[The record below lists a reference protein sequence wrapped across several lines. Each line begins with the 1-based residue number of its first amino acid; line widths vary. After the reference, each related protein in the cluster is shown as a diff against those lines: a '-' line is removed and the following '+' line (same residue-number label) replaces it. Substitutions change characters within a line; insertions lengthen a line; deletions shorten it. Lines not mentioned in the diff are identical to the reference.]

1 MSVLFAAILA
11 AAVALG
17 ACAEA
22 TAATD
27 NWNFRVLLN
36 GDPIGV
42 HRFAL
47 EDDGRRRAL
56 RSEAQFDVRLLFIN
70 AYRYRHEA
78 FEQWDGDCLASLSAR
93 TDTNG
98 EVQSVRAAARGR
110 RFVVE
115 GEGRRDVHEG
125 ADRCVM
131 SFAYWNP
138 RILDARRLLNAQ
150 TGELMPVAIGTLG
163 EESIAVRGRTVAA
176 TRYRITATGLSIDLW
191 YAERRWVALESLL
204 KNGRRLRYELL

>member
-1 MSVLFAAILA
+1 MSGLA
-11 AAVALG
+11 AAVLAGIVALG
-17 ACAEA
+17 ASAVA

-27 NWNFRVLLN
+27 SWNFRVLLN

-42 HRFAL
+42 HRFTL
-47 EDDGRRRAL
+47 EDDGPRRAL
-56 RSEAQFDVRLLFIN
+56 RSEAQFDVRLLFFT

-78 FEQWDGDCLASLSAR
+78 LEQWDRDCLASLSAQ
-93 TDTNG
+93 TDTNS
-98 EVQSVRAAARGR
+98 EVQSVRAALQGR

-115 GEGRRDVHEG
+115 SEGRRDVHEG

-131 SFAYWNP
+131 TFAYWNP

-150 TGELMPVAIGTLG
+150 TGELMPVAIAALG
-163 EESIAVRGRTVAA
+163 DESIAVRGRTVSA

-191 YAERRWVALESLL
+191 YADRRWVGLESLL
-204 KNGRRLRYELL
+204 QNGRRLRYELM

>member
-1 MSVLFAAILA
+1 MSRRFAVVLAVI
-11 AAVALG
+11 VALV
-17 ACAEA
+17 ACVEA

-27 NWNFRVLLN
+27 SWNFRVLLD

-42 HRFAL
+42 HRFTL
-47 EDDGRRRAL
+47 EDDGPRRAL
-56 RSEAQFDVRLLFIN
+56 RSEAQFDVRLLFIS
-70 AYRYRHEA
+70 AYRYQHEA
-78 FEQWDGDCLASLSAR
+78 LEQWDGDCLASLSAQ
-93 TDTNG
+93 TDTNN
-98 EVQSVRAAARGR
+98 ELQSVRAALHGR
-110 RFVVE
+110 RLVVE

-131 SFAYWNP
+131 TFAYWNP
-138 RILDARRLLNAQ
+138 RILDATRLLNAQ

-176 TRYRITATGLSIDLW
+176 LRYRITATGLSIDLW
-191 YAERRWVALESLL
+191 YAQRRWVALESLL